1 MWAFLKPDFRIP
13 SRHLTRSSPGTGPHP
28 PGPAVRPSQGL
39 SGLGSSNHT
48 GVERKQRQRRGPK
61 RARTRSR
68 GPWGRKEAGRPRGVS
83 IACTELVTVAVCSPK
98 PGCQWSQAAGAHVSL
113 SSQTGTLVWK

>member
-28 PGPAVRPSQGL
+28 PGPAVRSSQGL

-48 GVERKQRQRRGPK
+48 GVERKQRQRWCLKQAG
-61 RARTRSR
+61 THSR
-68 GPWGRKEAGRPRGVS
+68 GPRG
-83 IACTELVTVAVCSPK
+83 
-98 PGCQWSQAAGAHVSL
+98 GARR
-113 SSQTGTLVWK
+113 QGGQEG